1 MTKSEAIIQARIIAG
16 PKHRVFVVLD
26 KALDDFFISE
36 GNDFYKYNDF
46 YETSPYEIIE
56 IFN

>member
-16 PKHRVFVVLD
+16 PKHRLFVILD
-26 KALDDFFISE
+26 KALNDYFISE
-36 GNDFYKYNDF
+36 GKDFYKYNAF